1 MKYRSN
7 PFRPPDIFDS
17 KCQDIVSG
25 TALFVEIEAE
35 DLAVDEGDFVEG
47 EFEAG
52 DGAGGGAAKAG
63 GAAWED
69 LFFVGQAAF
78 GALL

>member
-1 MKYRSN
+1 MSAL
-7 PFRPPDIFDS
+7 PSLRPPDIFNS
-17 KCQDIVSG
+17 KRQHVVPG
-25 TALFVEIEAE
+25 AALFIEIQAE
-35 DLAVDEGDFVEG
+35 DLAADEGDFVEG

-52 DGAGGGAAKAG
+52 DGAGGGAAEAG
-63 GAAWED
+63 GAAGED

>member
-1 MKYRSN
+1 
-7 PFRPPDIFDS
+7 
-17 KCQDIVSG
+17 VSG
-25 TALFVEIEAE
+25 AALFIQIQAE

-63 GAAWED
+63 GTAGEE

-78 GALL
+78 YLFVSHEQ